1 MSYSKLAVIDFD
13 GTLVHSPH
21 KEATVDGV
29 TVLKVYDRWLREQK
43 LPPRKWT
50 GWWGRKETL
59 LPPIFGRYEGDRLV
73 YPQESLNQEM
83 AAKVREFHEDP
94 EVLSVLMTGRHNGM
108 RKDQRHI
115 CELILESYG
124 LNFDRYYYLEGFM
137 PTLRW
142 KCGTID
148 KILDE
153 FPTIQKVVMYE
164 DRPDHVSEFCDFLK
178 LRRREGHI
186 QDFKVERIYA
196 PDPSY
201 DE

>member
-29 TVLKVYDRWLREQK
+29 TVLQVYDRWLREQK

-50 GWWGRKETL
+50 
-59 LPPIFGRYEGDRLV
+59 
-73 YPQESLNQEM
+73 EM